1 MKALVIACNTA
12 STYAM
17 EPLTKAGEALGI
29 PVLGVIEPGVQEALA
44 ATQNGRVAILGTE
57 GTVRGGRYQIL
68 LQEGGAQVEA
78 LACPLFVSLAEEGWT
93 NGPIA
98 QAVAERYLSK
108 LQTNPDTVILGCTH
122 YPLLAQTIQRILPDA
137 VLIDSAQATARALQ
151 QALKNQGLLSP
162 AQIGSERF
170 LVTDNVERFCQSGSA
185 FLGRVPDP
193 VELVD
198 LDAPTAPF
206 AELST

>member
-1 MKALVIACNTA
+1 
-12 STYAM
+12 
-17 EPLTKAGEALGI
+17 
-29 PVLGVIEPGVQEALA
+29 
-44 ATQNGRVAILGTE
+44 
-57 GTVRGGRYQIL
+57 
-68 LQEGGAQVEA
+68 
-78 LACPLFVSLAEEGWT
+78 
-93 NGPIA
+93 
-98 QAVAERYLSK
+98 
-108 LQTNPDTVILGCTH
+108 
-122 YPLLAQTIQRILPDA
+122 